1 MRTFRPRLLL
11 SGKQGLGQK
20 HIAAAVL
27 DALDGHHIQSFDLAM
42 LMGDSVRVS
51 IDNCLSTF
59 FEYFQLFSNCL
70 YRRLKQYVSSSSQKS
85 NVTDLVL
92 FTYLTSTYGGTL
104 FRICYD
110 SHS

>member
-59 FEYFQLFSNCL
+59 FEYFQSFSNCL
-70 YRRLKQYVSSSSQKS
+70 YRRLKQYVSSSYLHTSHPHMVVHCFGYATTHIHK
-85 NVTDLVL
+85 
-92 FTYLTSTYGGTL
+92 FTQ
-104 FRICYD
+104 
-110 SHS
+110 